1 MSKQPVLSFTDL
13 VKLPPMAQF
22 VLVLVLTLVVLFS
35 CIFWT
40 ENPET
45 YFDISTTGV
54 GFYLWLNTFLLFFS
68 KKKLLS
74 YLLVSVIGFALLTV
88 ILNYTADYLSPI
100 VLAESFVYKS
110 LIAATSIFYGVA
122 LVVTVFAKTLGATFG
137 LTMGRP
143 DEGGKKEE

>member
-1 MSKQPVLSFTDL
+1 MANQPIISFKDL
-13 VKLPPMAQF
+13 IKLPPIGQI
-22 VLVLVLTLVVLFS
+22 VLVLVLTIVVLFS
-35 CIFWT
+35 CKFWT

-54 GFYLWLNTFLLFFS
+54 GFYLWLNTFLMFFS
-68 KKKLLS
+68 KKKIVP

-100 VLAESFVYKS
+100 ELAESFVYKS
-110 LIAATSIFYGVA
+110 LIAATSIFYVVA
-122 LVVTVFAKTLGATFG
+122 LTVTVFGKILGSTFG

-143 DEGGKKEE
+143 DEDK